1 MYLGS
6 PGQNDQR
13 YAQMQAEARARQV
26 QALARGEVLPED
38 PPDNRAV
45 RVIKVLAWSLIVPL
59 VVGGIVWLAGGEPV
73 TIVAAVVASFV
84 ALVLPFG
91 WRRFRSD

>member
-1 MYLGS
+1 MYLRS
-6 PGQNDQR
+6 PGEHDLH

-45 RVIKVLAWSLIVPL
+45 RVIKALAWSLVVPL
-59 VVGGIVWLAGGEPV
+59 VVGGIVWLSGGEPV

-84 ALVLPFG
+84 ALLLAFV